1 MKLECRNINCFVL
14 VASKKQPSTAENSLL
29 LEGNPAATASMTD
42 GTVAIQERVAI
53 EPSPSYNPE
62 GRMHAADT
70 AGLFPH
76 TARPVRG
83 SSRTMKS
90 EPPSH
95 QLHASTSNRPHR
107 HLHQLQV
114 RVTGL
119 LLVLALVGIAV
130 GMVALVSLSLSS
142 HALDVL

>member
-1 MKLECRNINCFVL
+1 
-14 VASKKQPSTAENSLL
+14 
-29 LEGNPAATASMTD
+29 MTD
-42 GTVAIQERVAI
+42 GTVAIQERVEI

-95 QLHASTSNRPHR
+95 QLHASTSNSKQAPPPSPPIASTGNRP
-107 HLHQLQV
+107 
-114 RVTGL
+114 VTGACIGGDSGGDGGSGFI
-119 LLVLALVGIAV
+119 VLELPRTRRAV
-130 GMVALVSLSLSS
+130 SGRYQ
-142 HALDVL
+142 

>member
-1 MKLECRNINCFVL
+1 M
-14 VASKKQPSTAENSLL
+14 
-29 LEGNPAATASMTD
+29 
-42 GTVAIQERVAI
+42 TVAIQERVAI
-53 EPSPSYNPE
+53 EPSPSYDPE

-83 SSRTMKS
+83 RSRTMKS

-95 QLHASTSNRPHR
+95 QLHAASTSNRPHR

-130 GMVALVSLSLSS
+130 GMVTLVSLSSSS
-142 HALDVL
+142 HALDVLCAGGINSLSGL